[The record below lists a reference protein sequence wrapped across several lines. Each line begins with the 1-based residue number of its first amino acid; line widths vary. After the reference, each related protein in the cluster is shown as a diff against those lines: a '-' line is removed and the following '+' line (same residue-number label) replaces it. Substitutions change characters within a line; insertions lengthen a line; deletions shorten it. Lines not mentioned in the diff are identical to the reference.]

1 MEKIIVT
8 CAVTGGGD
16 TVGKH
21 PAIPVTPEQIARAA
35 VDAGEAGAAV
45 AHIHVRDPDS
55 GEPSMALH
63 LYEEVVER
71 IRASGSGILINLTA
85 GAGGRYIPDETNPGR
100 GAPGTTL
107 STPRERMAHVTQLRP
122 DLCSLDMGSM
132 NFARFAFLNP
142 PDHLRE
148 MADLARS
155 AGAKPELECF
165 EPGHIRFARRLVEEG
180 HIEQP
185 PHFQI
190 CLGIPW
196 TAPANLET
204 VIYMRNQLPVG
215 ATWSGFGIG
224 ASEFPMVAGAALLGG
239 HVRVGLEDN
248 LYLERGV
255 QAPDNAALVE
265 KAVRIL
271 RELGFDSA
279 SPADTRG
286 ILSVGGGR

>member
-1 MEKIIVT
+1 MSKVIVT

-16 TVGKH
+16 TLDKH

-35 VDAGEAGAAV
+35 VDAGEAGASI
-45 AHIHVRDPDS
+45 AHIHVRNPQT
-55 GEPSMALH
+55 GRPSMEPA
-63 LYEEVVER
+63 LYEEVVAR

-85 GAGGRYIPDETNPGR
+85 GAGGRYIPDEEDPSK
-100 GAPGTTL
+100 GAPGTNL
-107 STPRERMAHVTQLRP
+107 STPAVRMAHVTQLQP
-122 DLCSLDMGSM
+122 ELCSLDMGSM

-142 PDHLRE
+142 PDHLRT
-148 MADLARS
+148 MADLARA

-165 EPGHIRFARRLVEEG
+165 EPGHVRFAQRLVAEG
-180 HIEQP
+180 HIEAP
-185 PHFQI
+185 AHFQL

-196 TAPANLET
+196 TAPATLET
-204 VIYMRNQLPVG
+204 MAYMRNQLPDG

-224 ASEFPMVAGAALLGG
+224 ASEFAMVAGAALLGG

-255 QAPDNAALVE
+255 QAPDNASLVA

-279 SPADTRG
+279 SPDEARDLLNIGAR
-286 ILSVGGGR
+286 R